1 MSNISVTITK
11 KEQKAIAELE
21 SLAKRW
27 PKTISLFGWSGT
39 LHVFK
44 RNDAGRQMDITT
56 IPIFC
61 DGGDP
66 TDTEVEQSPD
76 IHYA

>member
-27 PKTISLFGWSGT
+27 PKSLPLFGWSGT
-39 LHVFK
+39 LCVLK
-44 RNDAGRQMDITT
+44 DIPDGRKGLITA